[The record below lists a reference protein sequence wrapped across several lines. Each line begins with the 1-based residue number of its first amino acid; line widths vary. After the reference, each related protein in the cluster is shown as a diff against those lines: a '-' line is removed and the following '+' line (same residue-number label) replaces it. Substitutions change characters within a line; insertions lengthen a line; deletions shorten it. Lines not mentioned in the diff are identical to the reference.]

1 MVLWQNLG
9 KIRSNVVKKVKKGI
23 IKFFF
28 IFYMGNIYL
37 LKQKEVIVQTPEWKF
52 KAKIAR
58 NAIFE
63 SC

>member
-37 LKQKEVIVQTPEWKF
+37 LKQKEVIVQTPE
-52 KAKIAR
+52 
-58 NAIFE
+58 
-63 SC
+63 